1 MSDPARPGPTA
12 HPRVTAF
19 DHATRVVADLDR
31 TRAFYAGVLGMR
43 EVPRPAFTY
52 GGLWFA
58 AGEAVPGEAD
68 RPVLHV
74 IESHG
79 PGTGRPEGEGPGSG
93 PPGVNEDGR
102 PKTTRG
108 VHLALRCED
117 PRAFEPLLEGAGAA
131 FVSRAKARPDGAT
144 QVFVCDP
151 DGHVVEL
158 CSAPAPPAA

>member
-1 MSDPARPGPTA
+1 MPEPPRPRATDR
-12 HPRVTAF
+12 PRVTAF

-31 TRAFYAGVLGMR
+31 TRAFYADLLGMR
-43 EVPRPAFTY
+43 EVPRPKFTY

-58 AGEAVPGEAD
+58 AGDPVPGEPD
-68 RPVLHV
+68 RPVLHA

-79 PGTGRPEGEGPGSG
+79 PGTDRPEGEGPGSG

-131 FVSRAKARPDGAT
+131 FVSRAKTRPDGAT
-144 QVFVCDP
+144 QVFCCDP

-158 CSAPAPPAA
+158 CSAPAPPA